1 MEFRFFSGGSVSI
14 VQADLCRETTDA
26 ILCPVMPSFKPML
39 KKDSI
44 QRAIIKA
51 GGAEGLL
58 QAQTRAI
65 RARPGVRRFPVGYTV
80 VSGAGGLPCKRI
92 LNVVSM
98 DFVKGRH
105 VANERT
111 TYKIVKAALSKAK
124 HLGLESIS
132 IPAVG
137 TKHFGATV
145 ADTIRGSFEAVREHY
160 HRGKTPVRQV
170 RLVYFGK
177 KAMMDALSAA
187 ASMRK

>member
-51 GGAEGLL
+51 GGTEGLL
-58 QAQTRAI
+58 QAQTKAI
-65 RARPGVRRFPVGYTV
+65 RANPRTRRFPVGYTI
-80 VSGAGGLPCKRI
+80 VSGAGRLPCRSI
-92 LNVVSM
+92 LNVVSAG
-98 DFVKGRH
+98 FAKGKH
-105 VANERT
+105 SVNEKTIYR
-111 TYKIVKAALSKAK
+111 IVKA
-124 HLGLESIS
+124 GLDTARRRGFESIS

-145 ADTIRGSFEAVREHY
+145 ADTIRGSFEAIREHY
-160 HRGKTPVRQV
+160 RKATSVKQV

-177 KAMMDALSAA
+177 QAMRDAIKAA
-187 ASMRK
+187 AGMKR

>member
-1 MEFRFFSGGSVSI
+1 MEFRFSSGGSVSI
-14 VQADLCRETTDA
+14 VQSDLCKEAVDA

-51 GGAEGLL
+51 GGTKGLL
-58 QAQTRAI
+58 QAQTKALRANPK
-65 RARPGVRRFPVGYTV
+65 AHRFPVGYTV
-80 VSGAGGLPCKRI
+80 VSSPGKLPCKSI

-98 DFVKGRH
+98 DFVKGKH

-124 HLGLESIS
+124 SRGYESIS

-137 TKHFGATV
+137 TKHFGATI
-145 ADTIRGSFEAVREHY
+145 ADTIIGSFEAIREHY
-160 HRGKTPVRQV
+160 RKATSVRQV

-177 KAMMDALSAA
+177 KAMKDALKAA
-187 ASMRK
+187 ARMRR

>member
-51 GGAEGLL
+51 GGTEGLL
-58 QAQTRAI
+58 QAQTKAI
-65 RARPGVRRFPVGYTV
+65 RANPRTRQFPVGYTV
-80 VSGAGGLPCKRI
+80 VSEPGKLPCGMI
-92 LNVVSM
+92 LNIVSM
-98 DFVKGRH
+98 DFEKGRH
-105 VANERT
+105 VVNEKTIYR
-111 TYKIVKAALSKAK
+111 IVKAALINANRM
-124 HLGLESIS
+124 GLQSIS

-145 ADTIRGSFEAVREHY
+145 ADTIRGAFAAIREHY
-160 HRGKTPVRQV
+160 HKHETTIRQV

-177 KAMMDALSAA
+177 QAMRDAIKAA
-187 ASMRK
+187 AGMRR